1 MMLKICAMQSLYEL
15 LWSTDW
21 RYWKQIKNYLWFIFC
36 KRPSLNS
43 LNTPLKRCNIDCWL
57 LKELLTLKCISK
69 CETCPLFHSPGCTIQ
84 LQHHFVKCHIY
95 LWCISICLRHI
106 TYLWYL
112 YICLF
117 EIPGWGAPWNQEL
130 FEQWIWETRWY
141 CRARK
146 IPQKRQTQIQWWTW
160 NKICLQNFRHLKKF

>member
-1 MMLKICAMQSLYEL
+1 MYEL

-57 LKELLTLKCISK
+57 VKELLTLKCISK

-112 YICLF
+112 YNCFFWDTWVRGTMESRVVWTVDLRNSLVLSCKKNPP
-117 EIPGWGAPWNQEL
+117 ETTDANTMMDLKWNM
-130 FEQWIWETRWY
+130 F
-141 CRARK
+141 A
-146 IPQKRQTQIQWWTW
+146 
-160 NKICLQNFRHLKKF
+160 KF